1 MNLSKLG
8 PSVWII
14 FLNIILLLILF
25 MKLST
30 NQRDSFVNYP
40 QQVNP
45 TAKISSSADT
55 TTANNNYASIL
66 LFLQNNPSKS
76 GKFIAD
82 VKNKFFTDSCTVKD
96 NIDFPNIAQMP
107 YGMPF

>member
-1 MNLSKLG
+1 
-8 PSVWII
+8 
-14 FLNIILLLILF
+14 

-45 TAKISSSADT
+45 TAKITNNADA

-82 VKNKFFTDSCTVKD
+82 VKSKFFTDSCTVKD

-107 YGMPF
+107 SGMPF